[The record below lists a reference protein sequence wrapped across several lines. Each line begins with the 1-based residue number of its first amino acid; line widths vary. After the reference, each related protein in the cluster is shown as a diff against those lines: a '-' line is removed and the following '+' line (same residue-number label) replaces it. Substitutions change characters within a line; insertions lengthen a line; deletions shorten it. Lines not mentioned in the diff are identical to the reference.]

1 MSAQN
6 VTESQNYESIY
17 SRISELESRIAG
29 LEEALHFKQVTG
41 GFKAQQGTAPVRD
54 DSEFIQV
61 DKLVLESK
69 IGEFGFTWLG
79 SLVLLFAI
87 AFLMTF
93 ITKQGS
99 PMLATIIG
107 YACVAGVFLTTYLIR
122 KSLEHLGF
130 MLKISGYLLLYYITF
145 RLFYFSAQPILT
157 NKFFEVALLLIV
169 SAFQLIF
176 AFRNKSELMTSLAL
190 ILVLVTSIF
199 SDSLHY
205 SLAMVTL
212 TSAVGLYGFWKNNW
226 TRTLLL
232 NIWLVYL
239 FHLNWL
245 FGNPL
250 AGHDFAALSTHPYSL
265 IYLFITGGIYSVT
278 ALLANNER
286 FPLST
291 INSIVV
297 CNAIAFSMVAFI
309 AATVLFPNNY
319 VGMFGLITL
328 FCISYSVVLEI
339 IRRNPFIPSLFA
351 CFGFMALSVCVYGF
365 AGLPNVYFYLALQS
379 FMVVCIALWFGS
391 RIITMMNTLLFA
403 VILLMYMF
411 TAHPVNLISFTFA
424 LVAFGSA
431 RIINWKKE
439 RLTLKTDLVRN
450 VYLFSLFFVM
460 LYACYYTFPAR
471 YAAISW
477 ASVAVLYFILSLILH
492 NTKYRWMSVATLIV
506 TVLYVF
512 MVDLAQLEVGYRV
525 VAFLILSVVLFAGS
539 LYYTKSFRKK
549 KAQSSEE

>member
-6 VTESQNYESIY
+6 VTEGQNYETIY
-17 SRISELESRIAG
+17 SRLSDLESRIQG

-41 GFKAQQGTAPVRD
+41 NFKTEARTSSPQD

-79 SLVLLFAI
+79 SLVMLFAI
-87 AFLMTF
+87 IFLMAF
-93 ITKQGS
+93 VTKQSS
-99 PMLATIIG
+99 PLLASIIG
-107 YACVAGVFLTTYLIR
+107 YACVIGVFITTHLIR
-122 KSLEHLGF
+122 KSLEHLCF

-157 NKFFEVALLLIV
+157 NKFAEIALLLVV
-169 SAFQLIF
+169 SALQLVF
-176 AFRNKSELMTSLAL
+176 AFRNRSELMTSIAL
-190 ILVLVTSIF
+190 ILVLVTAVF
-199 SDSLHY
+199 ADSLHY
-205 SLAMVTL
+205 SLAMVTI
-212 TSAVGLYGFWKNNW
+212 TSAIALYSFWKYNW
-226 TRTLLL
+226 TGVLLINL
-232 NIWLVYL
+232 WLVYI

-245 FGNPL
+245 FGNPV

-278 ALLANNER
+278 ALLANSER
-286 FPLST
+286 FRIKT
-291 INSIVV
+291 INAVVV
-297 CNAIAFSMVAFI
+297 CNAIAFSMVALII
-309 AATVLFPNNY
+309 AAVLLPNNY

-328 FCISYSVVLEI
+328 FCISYSVLLEI
-339 IRRNPFIPSLFA
+339 IRRNPFTPSLFA

-379 FMVVCIALWFGS
+379 FLVVCIALWFGS
-391 RIITMMNTLLFA
+391 KIITMMNTILFA
-403 VILLMYMF
+403 GILLMYMF
-411 TAHPVNLISFTFA
+411 TSPAVNFISFGFA

-460 LYACYYTFPAR
+460 LYACYYAFPAR

-477 ASVAVLYFILSLILH
+477 ASVAVIYFVLSLVLH

-512 MVDLAQLEVGYRV
+512 LVDLAQLEVGYRV
-525 VAFLILSVVLFAGS
+525 VAFLILAIVLFSGS

-549 KAQSSEE
+549 KTQASEE